1 MQSKRRVCDKSNK
14 GAVELH
20 KGYRK
25 YVTPDK
31 TIKESAMA
39 TTHQVVIRRVMFFEC
54 FERSKAENT
63 HSGLIFFGSVANGCI
78 RRMQLERR
86 YRRVFCRFES
96 CHFLEV

>member
-31 TIKESAMA
+31 TIKESVMA

-63 HSGLIFFGSVANGCI
+63 HLWEMQSVVRHWLRKQN
-78 RRMQLERR
+78 
-86 YRRVFCRFES
+86 RFQRTGFNS
-96 CHFLEV
+96 